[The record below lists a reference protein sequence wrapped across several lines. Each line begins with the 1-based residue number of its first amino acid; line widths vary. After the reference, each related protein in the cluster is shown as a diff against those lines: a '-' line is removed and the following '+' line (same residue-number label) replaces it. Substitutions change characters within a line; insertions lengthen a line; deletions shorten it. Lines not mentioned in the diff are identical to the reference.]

1 MLSRFFARIGRKC
14 TAGSAI
20 ASAEERISPGYTR
33 KNLGYVWVSAERF
46 LMKSEDRK
54 QLEEAVIATPIEY
67 LLLET
72 DSPYVKPEIPDAVT
86 GKKWMKARNM
96 RLILPAIA
104 EKIAEMKE
112 RRIKFN
118 PAIYP

>member
-1 MLSRFFARIGRKC
+1 
-14 TAGSAI
+14 
-20 ASAEERISPGYTR
+20 
-33 KNLGYVWVSAERF
+33 
-46 LMKSEDRK
+46 MKSEYRK

-67 LLLET
+67 LLLEP
-72 DSPYVKPEIPDAVT
+72 DSPYVKPERPDAVT

-104 EKIAEMKE
+104 EKIAELKE